1 MTSLAPLF
9 DASFA
14 VQFHVYT
21 VVPAAVIGGIMLLRR
36 KGTPT
41 HRVLGRIWVLL
52 MVATAISSFFI
63 HEINLWNGFSPI
75 HVLSIASLAACVVI
89 VWSARAGNLRAHR
102 SAVRGL
108 YFGGIGIA
116 GLFTFAPGRIM
127 HALVFGEG
135 GAVAA
140 PDWIWT
146 VFASGLGVAL
156 VGLFLRRRAMR
167 KAV

>member
-9 DASFA
+9 DATFA

-21 VVPAAVIGGIMLLRR
+21 VIPAAMIGAVMLLRR
-36 KGTPT
+36 KGTPA
-41 HRVLGRIWVLL
+41 HRALGRIWILL

-75 HVLSIASLAACVVI
+75 HLLSITALMTCVVI
-89 VWSARAGNLRAHR
+89 VWSARNGNLRTHR
-102 SAVRGL
+102 TAVRAL

-146 VFASGLGVAL
+146 AFAIGFGAAL

-167 KAV
+167 AEA